1 MKTKRLFLG
10 AAIAMMVS
18 TGQAATTAEVV
29 CSYAPSQSA
38 TVNRIT
44 AAAGGAG
51 VGASAILSATGL
63 QFVAHSGGGYILT
76 GSGGYVAGTLLS
88 PILIPTVIV
97 ATVVVGGATVALE
110 LTCAPRNHPQAV
122 ERVKEITASFN
133 EEVRAANEDAMHAA
147 TARTGIPNAHQPLPH
162 SRKRRAAR
170 RAQRHIGGVY
180 LPGIIGGGTWYLP
193 NHVHPIR

>member
-1 MKTKRLFLG
+1 MKSKKPLLG
-10 AAIAMMVS
+10 AAIIIIMVS
-18 TGQAATTAEVV
+18 TTQAATTAEVV

-88 PILIPTVIV
+88 PIIIPTVIT
-97 ATVVVGGATVALE
+97 ATVVIGGATIALE

-122 ERVKEITASFN
+122 DRVKEITVSFN
-133 EEVRAANEDAMHAA
+133 QEVRSANEAAIMKRDVTWKSIKELNEGAIVKRDAAITQA
-147 TARTGIPNAHQPLPH
+147 QEVNQKAIVIRDRVFTGIFD
-162 SRKRRAAR
+162 
-170 RAQRHIGGVY
+170 
-180 LPGIIGGGTWYLP
+180 
-193 NHVHPIR
+193 

>member
-18 TGQAATTAEVV
+18 TTQAATTVEVV

-88 PILIPTVIV
+88 PLLIPTVIA
-97 ATVVVGGATVALE
+97 ATAVVGGATIALE
-110 LTCAPRNHPQAV
+110 LTCAPRNHPQTI

-133 EEVRAANEDAMHAA
+133 KEVRAANEDAIKKRDATWKSIKELNESAVVKRDAA
-147 TARTGIPNAHQPLPH
+147 ITQAQEANQKAIVIRDRVFTGIFN
-162 SRKRRAAR
+162 
-170 RAQRHIGGVY
+170 
-180 LPGIIGGGTWYLP
+180 
-193 NHVHPIR
+193 